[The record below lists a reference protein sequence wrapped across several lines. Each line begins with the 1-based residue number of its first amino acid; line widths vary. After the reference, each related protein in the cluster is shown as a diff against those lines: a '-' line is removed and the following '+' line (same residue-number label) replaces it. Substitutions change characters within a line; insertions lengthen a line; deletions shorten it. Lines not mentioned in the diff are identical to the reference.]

1 MQAMTAK
8 VTKAETDWF
17 AAVKAVGLTFP
28 DVEAVIRYDGSP
40 VLKARGCFM
49 AGLATH
55 ESAEPGSLVVRV
67 NIDERTYL
75 LEDAPETYY
84 VTDYYSKYPLVLV
97 RLAHVGRDALRDLLA
112 VSWRLTVAKARKP
125 RRKEPPF

>member
-1 MQAMTAK
+1 MTRK
-8 VTKAETDWF
+8 LTREQTDPF

-40 VLKARGCFM
+40 ALKARGCFM

-67 NIDERTYL
+67 NLDEREYL
-75 LEDAPETYY
+75 LEDAPDTYY
-84 VTDYYSKYPLVLV
+84 VTDAYRTYPVVLV
-97 RLAHVGRDALRDLLA
+97 RLAQVNGDALRDLLA

-125 RRKEPPF
+125 RRKQAEV